1 MLKLK
6 APAKVNLFLKITAIR
21 DDGYHELYSLFAFLD
36 LADQLEITKS
46 DHFSLAF
53 DGKFAADLVRDVKNN
68 ILTKT
73 IDLFHQ
79 QFAISKNLAI
89 KLTKNIPI
97 SSGLGGGSS
106 DSATLMKALNQIYNL
121 KLGKKQLQEISLKL
135 GSDIA
140 FFFEDQACLSVGRG
154 EVAVE
159 YCNFKPI
166 PALIINP
173 NIALSTKEVY
183 QKFDQEFSFKTA
195 NKIDFNHNLKML
207 RSNDVFSLIK
217 SIDNDLLNPAVL
229 ILAEIREILSAI
241 MGQNG
246 CQIAKM
252 SGSGA
257 SCFGVFLK
265 DDDLDLAYDNL
276 IRVFPSYFIMK
287 SKIYSNYL
295 IK

>member
-36 LADQLEITKS
+36 LADWLEISKS
-46 DHFSLAF
+46 DHFSLSF
-53 DGKFAADLVRDVKNN
+53 DGKFAANLARDPKDN

-79 QFAISKNLAI
+79 QFGISRNLAI

-97 SSGLGGGSS
+97 GSGLGGGSS
-106 DSATLMKALNQIYNL
+106 DSASLMKALNQIYNL
-121 KLGKKQLQEISLKL
+121 KLSKKQLQEISLKL

-140 FFFEDQACLSVGRG
+140 FFLEDQACLLAGRG
-154 EVAVE
+154 EALIE

-166 PALIINP
+166 AALIVNP

-195 NKIDFNHNLKML
+195 NKVNFDHNLEML

-217 SIDNDLLNPAVL
+217 SIDNDLLNPAAL
-229 ILAEIREILSAI
+229 ILTEITEVLLAI
-241 MGQNG
+241 TRQNG
-246 CQIAKM
+246 CQLAKM

-265 DDDLDLAYDNL
+265 DEDLDLAYNNL
-276 IRVFPSYFIMK
+276 VRFFPSYFIIK
-287 SKIYSNYL
+287 SKIYSNN
-295 IK
+295 I